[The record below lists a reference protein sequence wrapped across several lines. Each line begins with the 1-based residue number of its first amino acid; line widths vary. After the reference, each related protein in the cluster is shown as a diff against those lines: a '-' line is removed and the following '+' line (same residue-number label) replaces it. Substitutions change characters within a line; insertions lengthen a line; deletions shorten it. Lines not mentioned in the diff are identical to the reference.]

1 MKITDF
7 LYTPDIPIIY
17 HCILI
22 YLSNKNF
29 YRRFSMIDLA
39 IIGGGPAGLSAGLY
53 ATRGGIKDVVLFE
66 KGMPGGQITGSS
78 EIENYPGVKEILS
91 GLDFMQPWQ
100 EQCFRFGLKHA
111 MVEVSQ
117 ITKEGKI
124 FKIFQNDGKIVEA
137 RSVIIATGGRPK
149 KTGIKGENE
158 FWGKGVSTCA
168 TCDGFFYKNK
178 EVAVLGGGDTALEE
192 AIYLTKM
199 CKKVHL
205 IHRRSEF
212 RAAPITV
219 EHAKNNEKIEF
230 ITPAAVEEIKGDSS
244 GVNAVVIKDI
254 TTGQTKQLDVPG
266 IFIFVGYE
274 VNNNI
279 LKQNDGSMLCECD
292 QYGSIVVD
300 LNMKTNIE
308 GLFGAGDIRIKASK
322 QVICAAG
329 DGATAA
335 LEAIAYLDSHK

>member
-1 MKITDF
+1 
-7 LYTPDIPIIY
+7 
-17 HCILI
+17 
-22 YLSNKNF
+22 
-29 YRRFSMIDLA
+29 MIDLA

-53 ATRGGIKDVVLFE
+53 ATRGGLKDVVLFE

-78 EIENYPGVKEILS
+78 EIENYPGVKEVLS

-100 EQCFRFGLKHA
+100 EQCFRFGLKHQ
-111 MVEVSQ
+111 MNEVSKVS
-117 ITKEGKI
+117 KEGKI
-124 FKIFQNDGKIVEA
+124 FKVFLNDGSIFEA
-137 RSVIIATGGRPK
+137 RSVLITTGGKPK
-149 KTGIKGENE
+149 RVGVKGENE

-199 CKKVHL
+199 CSKVYV
-205 IHRRSEF
+205 IHRREEF

-219 EHAKNNEKIEF
+219 EHAKKNEKIQF
-230 ITPAAVEEIKGDSS
+230 LIPNTIKEIKGDNS
-244 GVNAVVIKDI
+244 GVSSIIIKNI
-254 TTGQTKQLDVPG
+254 QTEEEKELFVPG

-274 VNNNI
+274 VNNGI
-279 LKQNDGSMLCECD
+279 LKQDNGDLLCDTD
-292 QYGSIVVD
+292 QYGAIKVD
-300 LNMKTNIE
+300 LNMRTNVE
-308 GLFGAGDIRIKASK
+308 GLFAAGDIRINAPK

-335 LEAIAYLDSHK
+335 LEAIAYLDSDK